1 MKGDLFEGEEKSGG
15 LLREELGRK
24 KDTHLTQ

>member
-15 LLREELGRK
+15 LLGEELGRK